1 MYHDLTFS
9 YVVFF
14 KQNHICAKHKI
25 SFAKFKKKAALP
37 PFCFLLPR
45 GTLFYLILL
54 VFISVSSCSI
64 AVSSFLSFR
73 HFL

>member
-1 MYHDLTFS
+1 MYHDLIFS

-45 GTLFYLILL
+45 GTFFILSNSFGIYFCIFMQYSSF
-54 VFISVSSCSI
+54 FIS
-64 AVSSFLSFR
+64 
-73 HFL
+73 